1 MSSLEAVVRELRWS
15 AARSSAVRYLLHAV
29 LAGAGWIFVV
39 VAAARLAP
47 IEQVWRIA
55 AYGVP
60 VAFAATALAWVVARP
75 RPMRLMRTADI
86 RLGLKERLSTAW
98 ERRLAGG
105 PLDASLRRD
114 ALEHAAQVKL
124 SAAYPFGMR
133 RGEALLTFALAVAA
147 IALVLLPN
155 PMDQVLAQRRADH
168 SAQAH
173 AAATIAAA
181 KKKLAS
187 AASPAPV
194 DPQVQKILQDA
205 QAKIAAA
212 PDPRAALQNI
222 TPAEQQLLQLSDP
235 QTPARVSSAQNLAN
249 SLASTAAGR
258 AASQAINA
266 SPAQGAQAV
275 RSLASQAQ
283 SLSPQQKAELAKAL
297 AQAAQ
302 QSQDPAMAASLQ
314 QASSALASGDAS
326 AAAIALNQVASQL
339 DSLQQQVSNDQEIAA
354 AINGLEAARQQLA
367 AQADRDAG
375 QATPGS
381 TGSTGS
387 SGAQASGAGNGNGN
401 GTGNGGSGSGGSG
414 SGGSGS
420 GGSGN
425 GGSGSGGTGGQGSSG
440 SGAGSGTGAQ
450 STERVYVPA
459 PATSGQPDT
468 EPPPLGPGQD
478 VPLTP
483 YTQVIQAYQQAALD
497 AAGQSLIPG
506 SEQDL
511 IRAYFSS
518 LGEPKGGQ

>member
-15 AARSSAVRYLLHAV
+15 AARSSAIRYLLHAL
-29 LAGAGWIFVV
+29 LAGIGWVFVV
-39 VAAARLAP
+39 VVVARLVP

-60 VAFAATALAWVVARP
+60 VAFLAVAVAWAAARP
-75 RPMRLMRTADI
+75 RPMRLMRTAD
-86 RLGLKERLSTAW
+86 LHLELKERLSTAW

-105 PLDASLRRD
+105 PLDAALRRD
-114 ALEHAAQVKL
+114 ALEHAARVKL

-133 RGEALLTFALAVAA
+133 RGEALLAAALAIAA
-147 IALVLLPN
+147 VGLVLLPN

-181 KKKLAS
+181 QKKLA
-187 AASPAPV
+187 AASSPAPV
-194 DPQVQKILQDA
+194 DTQVQKILQDT
-205 QAKIAAA
+205 QAKVAAA
-212 PDPRAALQNI
+212 PNPRAALQNI
-222 TPAEQQLLQLSDP
+222 TPAEHQLLQLSDP

-249 SLASTAAGR
+249 SLASTTAGS
-258 AASQAINA
+258 ATSQAINA
-266 SPAQGAQAV
+266 SPAKGAQAL
-275 RSLASQAQ
+275 RTLASQLQ
-283 SLSPQQKAELAKAL
+283 SLTPQEKAELARAL
-297 AQAAQ
+297 AQAAH

-314 QASSALASGDAS
+314 QASSAIAGGDAG
-326 AAAIALNQVASQL
+326 AAATALNTVASQL
-339 DSLQQQVSNDQEIAA
+339 DSLQQQENNDQEIAA

-375 QATPGS
+375 QASASASPGS
-381 TGSTGS
+381 SSGSG
-387 SGAQASGAGNGNGN
+387 GAQASGGGSGNGN
-401 GTGNGGSGSGGSG
+401 GTGNGNGNSGSGNSGSGS
-414 SGGSGS
+414 
-420 GGSGN
+420 

-440 SGAGSGTGAQ
+440 SGAGQGSSAQ

-459 PATSGQPDT
+459 PASSEQPDT

-497 AAGQSLIPG
+497 AADQSLIPG